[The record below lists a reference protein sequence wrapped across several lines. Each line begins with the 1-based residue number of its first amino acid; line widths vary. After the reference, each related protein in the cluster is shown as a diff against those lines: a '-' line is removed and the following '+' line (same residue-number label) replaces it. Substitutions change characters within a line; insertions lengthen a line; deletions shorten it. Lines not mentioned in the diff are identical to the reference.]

1 MGVEAVSAVCHGMVR
16 NAHPQ
21 SEMAQKM
28 QREWDMGNKRERA
41 RSQLSDMGGDM
52 GRRAAWRAWVCA
64 MAWEGGGECARLS
77 CECARVG
84 MGDPNHWRANNWTCP
99 WGQ

>member
-1 MGVEAVSAVCHGMVR
+1 MVR

-28 QREWDMGNKRERA
+28 QREWDMGNKKERA
-41 RSQLSDMGGDM
+41 RSQLS
-52 GRRAAWRAWVCA
+52 RRAGSGQKSSVES
-64 MAWEGGGECARLS
+64 MTVEAWEGGGECARLS

-84 MGDPNHWRANNWTCP
+84 MGDPNHWRANNWTFP